1 MIEFLQRNT
10 LPLYQERLDLAASQ
24 LNEMEDILCKAI
36 NELAGRVYIINNM
49 IPEEERDQY
58 ATDTSSLLLSTIASM
73 QTSITSLS
81 EEISNIRTSLEERM
95 DAVEH
100 GFSDLE
106 TRLNNLDDAAARKE
120 DVNVILYR
128 TGE

>member
-1 MIEFLQRNT
+1 MEFLQRNT

-24 LNEMEDILCKAI
+24 LNEAEDILCKAI

-49 IPEEERDQY
+49 IPEEERSQY
-58 ATDTSSLLLSTIASM
+58 ATDTSSLLLSTIANM
-73 QTSITSLS
+73 QTAITTLGESI
-81 EEISNIRTSLEERM
+81 ENIRASLEERM
-95 DAVEH
+95 DTVEQ

>member
-1 MIEFLQRNT
+1 MVDYLQRNT

-36 NELAGRVYIINNM
+36 NELAGRVYILNNM
-49 IPEEERDQY
+49 VPEEERDQY
-58 ATDTSSLLLSTIASM
+58 ATDTSSILLSTIANM
-73 QTSITSLS
+73 QAVITSLT
-81 EEISNIRTSLEERM
+81 EEVSDLRTSLEERM
-95 DAVEH
+95 SSIEDR
-100 GFSDLE
+100 FSDFE

>member
-1 MIEFLQRNT
+1 MMEFLQRNT

-24 LNEMEDILCKAI
+24 LNEAEDILCKAI

-49 IPEEERDQY
+49 IPEEERSQY
-58 ATDTSSLLLSTIASM
+58 ATDTSSLLLSTIANM
-73 QTSITSLS
+73 QTAITTLGESI
-81 EEISNIRTSLEERM
+81 ENIRASLEERM
-95 DAVEH
+95 DTVEQ

>member
-73 QTSITSLS
+73 QASITSLS

-95 DAVEH
+95 DAVEQ

>member
-1 MIEFLQRNT
+1 MEFLQRNT

-24 LNEMEDILCKAI
+24 LNEAEDILCEAI
-36 NELAGRVYIINNM
+36 NELAGRMYIVNNM

-58 ATDTSSLLLSTIASM
+58 ATDTSSLLLSTITNM
-73 QTSITSLS
+73 QSAINTLSDSI
-81 EEISNIRTSLEERM
+81 ENIRSSLEERM
-95 DAVEH
+95 STVES

-106 TRLNNLDDAAARKE
+106 SRLNYLDDAAARK
-120 DVNVILYR
+120 DDMNVILYR

>member
-1 MIEFLQRNT
+1 MEFLQRNT

-24 LNEMEDILCKAI
+24 LNEAEDILCKAI

-49 IPEEERDQY
+49 IPEEERSQY
-58 ATDTSSLLLSTIASM
+58 ATDTSSLLLSTIANM
-73 QTSITSLS
+73 QTAITSLGES
-81 EEISNIRTSLEERM
+81 IENIRASLEERM
-95 DAVEH
+95 DTVEQ

>member
-1 MIEFLQRNT
+1 MEYLQRNT

-24 LNEMEDILCKAI
+24 LNEMEDIITKAI
-36 NELAGRVYIINNM
+36 NELAGRIYIVNNM

-58 ATDTSSLLLSTIASM
+58 ATDTSSLLLATITNM
-73 QTSITSLS
+73 QEAITSLS
-81 EEISNIRTSLEERM
+81 ESIEDIRTSLEERM
-95 DAVEH
+95 DTVEH

>member
-1 MIEFLQRNT
+1 MEFLQRNT

-24 LNEMEDILCKAI
+24 LNEAEDILCKAI
-36 NELAGRVYIINNM
+36 NELAGRAYIINNM
-49 IPEEERDQY
+49 IPEEERSQY
-58 ATDTSSLLLSTIASM
+58 ATDTSSLLLSTIANM
-73 QTSITSLS
+73 QTAITTLGESI
-81 EEISNIRTSLEERM
+81 ENIRASLEERM
-95 DAVEH
+95 DTVEQ

>member
-1 MIEFLQRNT
+1 MEFLQRNT

-24 LNEMEDILCKAI
+24 LNEAEDILCKAI
-36 NELAGRVYIINNM
+36 NELAGRIYIINNM
-49 IPEEERDQY
+49 IPEEERSQY
-58 ATDTSSLLLSTIASM
+58 ATDTSSLLLSTIANM
-73 QTSITSLS
+73 QTAITTLGESI
-81 EEISNIRTSLEERM
+81 ENIRASLEERM
-95 DAVEH
+95 DTVEQ

>member
-1 MIEFLQRNT
+1 MEFLQRNT

-24 LNEMEDILCKAI
+24 LNEAEDILCKAI

-49 IPEEERDQY
+49 IPEEERSQY
-58 ATDTSSLLLSTIASM
+58 ATDTSSLLLSTIANM
-73 QTSITSLS
+73 QTAITTLGESI
-81 EEISNIRTSLEERM
+81 ENIRASLEERM
-95 DAVEH
+95 DTVEQ

-120 DVNVILYR
+120 DVNIILYR